1 MDKMQLKT
9 KEELEIMLEGGR
21 KLGRV
26 KHALARMVKV
36 GVSAWEIEEAANKL
50 IEAEGAEVSFKKVP
64 RYHWAT
70 CINVND
76 GIVHGIPKKE
86 TIFKKG
92 DIVSVDVGLFYK
104 RKLANSVYNG
114 FHTDTSLTVGLDLD
128 PKGKHFLEVG
138 QRALNNAIKQV
149 KKGNRIYDISEAID
163 KTLKSEGLHAANGL
177 VGHGIGREL
186 HEGPSI
192 PGYLDKPRELTPEIE
207 IGAALAVEVMYT
219 TGNGEIA
226 LDDDGWTIV
235 TRDGTISA
243 LFEETILVT
252 EKGPIVATK

>member
-26 KHALARMVKV
+26 KHALAKMVAV
-36 GVSAWEIEEAANKL
+36 GVSAYDIEEEACRL
-50 IEAEGAEVSFKKVP
+50 ILAEGAQISFKMVP

-70 CINVND
+70 CININD

-86 TIFKKG
+86 MIFKKG

-104 RKLANSVYNG
+104 G
-114 FHTDTSLTVGLDLD
+114 FHTDTSLTVGLDLS
-128 PKGKHFLEVG
+128 PELNHFLEVG

-177 VGHGIGREL
+177 VGHGVGRSL
-186 HEGPSI
+186 HENPSI
-192 PGYLDKPRELTPEIE
+192 PGYLDKKREQTPEIE

>member
-26 KHALARMVKV
+26 KHALAKMVKV
-36 GVSAWEIEEAANKL
+36 GVSAMDIEEEANKL
-50 IEAEGAEVSFKKVP
+50 ILAEGAEVSFKKVP

-104 RKLANSVYNG
+104 G
-114 FHTDTSLTVGLDLD
+114 FHTDTSLTVGLDLG
-128 PKGKHFLEVG
+128 PEGNHFLEVG

-163 KTLKSEGLHAANGL
+163 KTLKSEGLTAANGL
-177 VGHGIGREL
+177 VGHGVGREL

-192 PGYLDKPRELTPEIE
+192 PGYLDKKREATPEIQ
-207 IGAALAVEVMYT
+207 IGHALAVEVMYT

-252 EKGPIVATK
+252 EEGPIVATK

>member
-26 KHALARMVKV
+26 KHALAKMVKV
-36 GVSAWEIEEAANKL
+36 GVSAYDIEEEACRL
-50 IEAEGAEVSFKKVP
+50 IESEGAEVSFKKVP

-86 TIFKKG
+86 MIFKKG

-104 RKLANSVYNG
+104 G
-114 FHTDTSLTVGLDLD
+114 FHTDTSLSVGLDLT
-128 PKGKHFLEVG
+128 PENKHFLEVG

-163 KTLKSEGLHAANGL
+163 QALKEEGLHAAQGL
-177 VGHGIGREL
+177 VGHGVGRSL
-186 HEGPSI
+186 HENPSI
-192 PGYLDKPRELTPEIE
+192 PGYLDKKREQTPEIE